1 MRGGGSWTSW
11 INTGNPPYSRLVAR
25 VAPASK
31 VPGKVAPRLPLGLI
45 AELEGRRAGMARHM
59 ARAVVGL
66 VSWDD
71 STGVPPQRSAIV
83 KACEAGLDLF
93 LATAREARPATQEE
107 LRRVAQLGILQAR
120 SSQSV
125 EPILAAY
132 RIAAR
137 VAWDEI
143 LRAWRVHPEAT
154 PEAIMLIANYVF
166 AALDQ
171 VAAEV
176 TKTYLHAREQ
186 HMQRGT
192 RAHARLFHALISD
205 NFDSELEL
213 QRQALALNTP
223 LVGAG
228 YVAVVCKL
236 VVGNRDGE
244 RGGQA
249 LAEVA
254 ASIDVPRGTLIHA
267 TDPSTLVVL
276 WPGESAAAIDAARP
290 FVDQLQEAAADRS
303 GTVRARVRAGIG
315 GYHPGLHGI
324 ARSYLEAQQ
333 AIEAGRRLRPDAITH
348 GHDEVIPQLVL
359 AQNPLLAERFV
370 NHSLGRL
377 LDPKLRNRDQLLET
391 LETYLAQGSV
401 KGAAAALG
409 LHRHTV
415 LYRLEKLR
423 DLVGDLEKPA
433 TRLRLQLALDLHK
446 IL

>member
-1 MRGGGSWTSW
+1 MAKLAPRSKA
-11 INTGNPPYSRLVAR
+11 AR
-25 VAPASK
+25 A
-31 VPGKVAPRLPLGLI
+31 APRLPQGLI
-45 AELEGRRAGMARHM
+45 DELERRHEGMARHM
-59 ARAVVGL
+59 ARAVVTL
-66 VSWDD
+66 VRWDS
-71 STGVPPQRSAIV
+71 STGVPPQRDAIAR
-83 KACEAGLDLF
+83 ACEAGLDLF

-132 RIAAR
+132 RMAAR

-143 LRAWRVHPEAT
+143 LRAWRGHADAT
-154 PEAIMLIANYVF
+154 PEAIMLVANYVF

-186 HMQRGT
+186 HLQRGT

-213 QRQALALNTP
+213 QRQALAINTP
-223 LVGAG
+223 LSAAG

-236 VVGNRDGE
+236 VMGNRDGE

-254 ASIDVPRGTLIHA
+254 ESLEIRRGGLLLA
-267 TDPSTLVVL
+267 TDPSTLAIL
-276 WPGESAAAIDAARP
+276 WPVESVADVESARH
-290 FVDQLQEAAADRS
+290 FVADLQDQVAQRAGQL
-303 GTVRARVRAGIG
+303 GARVRAGIG
-315 GYHPGLHGI
+315 GYHPGLHGV

-333 AIEAGRRLRPDAITH
+333 AFEAGRKLRPDSVIH

-359 AQNPLLAERFV
+359 AQNPILAERFV
-370 NHSLGRL
+370 THSLGRL
-377 LDPKLRNRDQLLET
+377 LDPKVRNREQLLET
-391 LETYLAQGSV
+391 LEAYLAKGSV
-401 KGAAAALG
+401 KDAASELG

-415 LYRLEKLR
+415 LYRLGKLKE
-423 DLVGDLEKPA
+423 LLGGDLDLPA
-433 TRLRLQLALDLHK
+433 TRLRLQLALDLQK
-446 IL
+446 LL

>member
-1 MRGGGSWTSW
+1 MATLPGG
-11 INTGNPPYSRLVAR
+11 LV
-25 VAPASK
+25 
-31 VPGKVAPRLPLGLI
+31 
-45 AELEGRRAGMARHM
+45 AELERRRAGMARHM
-59 ARAVVGL
+59 ARAVVSL
-66 VSWDD
+66 VRWDG
-71 STGVPPQRSAIV
+71 STGVPPQREAIAR
-83 KACEAGLDLF
+83 ACEAGLDLF
-93 LATAREARPATQEE
+93 LATAREARPATSEE

-125 EPILAAY
+125 EPILSAY

-137 VAWDEI
+137 VAWNEI
-143 LRAWRVHPEAT
+143 LRAWRGHPEAT
-154 PEAIMLIANYVF
+154 PEAIMVTANYVF

-213 QRQALALNTP
+213 QKQALALNLQIT
-223 LVGAG
+223 ATG

-236 VVGNRDGE
+236 IVGNRDSE
-244 RGGQA
+244 RGGQS

-254 ASIDVPRGTLIHA
+254 AAIEVPRAAILHA

-276 WPGESAAAIDAARP
+276 WPADSVRDVEGARQ
-290 FVDQLQEAAADRS
+290 FVLQLNEEAVKRS
-303 GTVRARVRAGIG
+303 GAAKARVRSGIG
-315 GYHPGLHGI
+315 GYHPGLRGI
-324 ARSYLEAQQ
+324 SRSYLEALQ
-333 AIEAGRRLRPDAITH
+333 AIETGRKLRPEAVAH

-370 NHSLGRL
+370 AHTLGRL
-377 LDPKLRNRDQLLET
+377 TDHKVRNREQLLET
-391 LETYLAQGSV
+391 LEAYLGRGSV
-401 KGAAAALG
+401 KDAAADLG

-415 LYRLEKLR
+415 LYRLDRLR
-423 DLVGDLEKPA
+423 ELLGGDLDSPPA
-433 TRLRLQLALDLHK
+433 RLRLQLALDLRK
-446 IL
+446 LL

>member
-1 MRGGGSWTSW
+1 
-11 INTGNPPYSRLVAR
+11 
-25 VAPASK
+25 
-31 VPGKVAPRLPLGLI
+31 
-45 AELEGRRAGMARHM
+45 MARHM

-66 VSWDD
+66 VRWDA
-71 STGVPPQRSAIV
+71 STGVPPQRDAIV
-83 KACEAGLDLF
+83 RACGAGLDLF
-93 LATAREARPATQEE
+93 LATAKEARPATQEE

-125 EPILAAY
+125 EPILSAY

-143 LRAWRVHPEAT
+143 LRAWRGHPEAT
-154 PEAIMLIANYVF
+154 PEAIMLVANYVY

-205 NFDSELEL
+205 NFDTELEL

-223 LVGAG
+223 LAATG

-236 VVGNRDGE
+236 VLGNREGE

-254 ASIDVPRGTLIHA
+254 GSLDVPRSVLMHA

-276 WPGESAAAIDAARP
+276 WPAESASDAEPARQFVLQLQDAAE
-290 FVDQLQEAAADRS
+290 QRS
-303 GTVRARVRAGIG
+303 GQLKARVRAGMG
-315 GYHPGLHGI
+315 GYHPGLHGVS
-324 ARSYLEAQQ
+324 RSYLEAQQ
-333 AIEAGRRLRPDAITH
+333 AVETGRKLRPDSVLH
-348 GHDEVIPQLVL
+348 GHDEVIPHLVL
-359 AQNPLLAERFV
+359 AQNPLLADRFV
-370 NHSLGRL
+370 THTLGRL
-377 LDPKLRNRDQLLET
+377 RDPRLRNREQLLET
-391 LETYLAQGSV
+391 LEAYLSLGSV
-401 KGAAAALG
+401 KAAATALG

-415 LYRLEKLR
+415 LYRLEKLNE
-423 DLVGDLEKPA
+423 LLGDLDVPA
-433 TRLRLQLALDLHK
+433 TRLRLQLALDLQK
-446 IL
+446 LL

>member
-1 MRGGGSWTSW
+1 MAK
-11 INTGNPPYSRLVAR
+11 LAAR
-25 VAPASK
+25 SK
-31 VPGKVAPRLPLGLI
+31 SARTAPRLPQGLVD
-45 AELEGRRAGMARHM
+45 ELERRHAGMSRHM
-59 ARAVVGL
+59 ARAVVTL
-66 VSWDD
+66 VRWDT
-71 STGVPPQRSAIV
+71 STGVPPQRDAIV
-83 KACEAGLDLF
+83 RACAAGLDLF

-143 LRAWRVHPEAT
+143 LRAWRGHPEAT
-154 PEAIMLIANYVF
+154 PEAILLVANYVF

-223 LVGAG
+223 LAASG
-228 YVAVVCKL
+228 YVAIVCKL

-254 ASIDVPRGTLIHA
+254 GSLDIPRGALVHA
-267 TDPSTLVVL
+267 TDPSTLVIL
-276 WPGESAAAIDAARP
+276 WPAESREHVEQARQ
-290 FVDQLQEAAADRS
+290 FLARLQHEAGQRS
-303 GTVRARVRAGIG
+303 GALRARVRAGIG

-324 ARSYLEAQQ
+324 SRSYLEAQQ
-333 AIEAGRRLRPDAITH
+333 AIEAGRKLRPDSLVH
-348 GHDEVIPQLVL
+348 GHDEVIPHLVL
-359 AQNPLLAERFV
+359 AQNPRLAERFV
-370 NHSLGRL
+370 AHSLGRL
-377 LDPKLRNRDQLLET
+377 MDPKLRNRTQLLET
-391 LETYLAQGSV
+391 LDAYLAMGSV
-401 KGAAAALG
+401 KEAASALG

-415 LYRLEKLR
+415 LYRLEKLKE
-423 DLVGDLEKPA
+423 LLGGDLDTPA
-433 TRLRLQLALDLHK
+433 ARLRLQLALDLRK
-446 IL
+446 LL

>member
-1 MRGGGSWTSW
+1 MVQ
-11 INTGNPPYSRLVAR
+11 LDA
-25 VAPASK
+25 ASK
-31 VPGKVAPRLPLGLI
+31 AGRTAPRLPQGLI
-45 AELEGRRAGMARHM
+45 DELEHRREGMARHM
-59 ARAVVGL
+59 ARAVVTL
-66 VSWDD
+66 VRFDA
-71 STGVPPQRSAIV
+71 STGVPPQRDAIV
-83 KACEAGLDLF
+83 RACAAGLDLF
-93 LATAREARPATQEE
+93 LATARESRPATPEE

-132 RIAAR
+132 RMAAR

-143 LRAWRVHPEAT
+143 LRAWRGQPDAT
-154 PEAIMLIANYVF
+154 PEAIMLVANYVF

-213 QRQALALNTP
+213 QRQALALNAP
-223 LVGAG
+223 LAASG
-228 YVAVVCKL
+228 YVALVCKL
-236 VVGNRDGE
+236 VIGNRDGE

-254 ASIDVPRGTLIHA
+254 AALDVPRGALVHA

-276 WPGESAAAIDAARP
+276 WPVESPPD
-290 FVDQLQEAAADRS
+290 VDQARQFVVRLQDEAAQRS
-303 GTVRARVRAGIG
+303 GALRARVRAGIG

-333 AIEAGRRLRPDAITH
+333 AIEAGRKLRPDALVH

-359 AQNPLLAERFV
+359 AQNPQLAERFV

-377 LDPKLRNRDQLLET
+377 MNPKLRNRTQLLET
-391 LETYLAQGSV
+391 LDAYLAKGSV
-401 KGAAAALG
+401 KDAADTLG

-415 LYRLEKLR
+415 LYRLDKLKE
-423 DLVGDLEKPA
+423 LLGGDLDQPA
-433 TRLRLQLALDLHK
+433 TRLRLQLALDLQK
-446 IL
+446 LL

>member
-1 MRGGGSWTSW
+1 
-11 INTGNPPYSRLVAR
+11 
-25 VAPASK
+25 
-31 VPGKVAPRLPLGLI
+31 
-45 AELEGRRAGMARHM
+45 MARHM

-66 VSWDD
+66 VRWDA
-71 STGVPPQRSAIV
+71 STGVPPQRDAIV
-83 KACEAGLDLF
+83 RACEAGLDLF

-125 EPILAAY
+125 EPILSAY

-143 LRAWRVHPEAT
+143 LRAWRGHPEAS
-154 PEAIMLIANYVF
+154 PEGILVVANYVY

-213 QRQALALNTP
+213 QRQALALSTP
-223 LVGAG
+223 LAASG
-228 YVAVVCKL
+228 YVAIVCKIVL
-236 VVGNRDGE
+236 GNRDGE

-254 ASIDVPRGTLIHA
+254 ASLEAPRGVLMHA
-267 TDPSTLVVL
+267 TDPSTLVIL
-276 WPGESAAAIDAARP
+276 WPAESVSDVEPARQ
-290 FVDQLQEAAADRS
+290 FVLQLHDLAEQRS
-303 GTVRARVRAGIG
+303 GQLKARVRAGIG
-315 GYHPGLHGI
+315 GHHPGLHGVS
-324 ARSYLEAQQ
+324 RSYLEAQQ
-333 AIEAGRRLRPDAITH
+333 AIETGRKLRPDSVVH
-348 GHDEVIPQLVL
+348 GHDEVIPHLVL
-359 AQNPLLAERFV
+359 AQNPVLAERFV
-370 NHSLGRL
+370 THSLGRL
-377 LDPKLRNRDQLLET
+377 RDPKLRNREQLLDT
-391 LETYLAQGSV
+391 LEAYLDRGSV
-401 KGAAAALG
+401 KDAAAALG

-423 DLVGDLEKPA
+423 ELLGDLDAPA
-433 TRLRLQLALDLHK
+433 TRLRLQLALDLRK
-446 IL
+446 LV